1 MAKQISTVILNT
13 EKKLCKLLLD
23 KELLTTYRNVKR
35 YPEGFNVKFNFSLC
49 ANNSHIQKYCKTI
62 ITLIAVFCKLY
73 VFRQNLDNFNI
84 LVESLYK
91 NMLHD

>member
-1 MAKQISTVILNT
+1 MVKQISTVLLNT
-13 EKKLCKLLLD
+13 KKKLCKLLLH

-35 YPEGFNVKFNFSLC
+35 SSKGFNIKFNYTLC
-49 ANNSHIQKYCKTI
+49 ANNPHLQKYCKT

-84 LVESLYK
+84 LVESFYR